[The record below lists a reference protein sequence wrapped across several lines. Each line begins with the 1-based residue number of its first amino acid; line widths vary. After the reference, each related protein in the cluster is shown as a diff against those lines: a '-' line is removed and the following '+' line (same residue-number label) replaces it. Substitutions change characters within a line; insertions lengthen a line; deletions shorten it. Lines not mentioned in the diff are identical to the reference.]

1 MASAFPKLR
10 TPKEWLDK
18 CLKSR
23 FSENPFA
30 GSMVN
35 ASKRYFNLNDSA
47 FTIPIDRGESTS
59 VGKYLP

>member
-18 CLKSR
+18 CLKSP

-30 GSMVN
+30 GNMVN

-47 FTIPIDRGESTS
+47 FTIPIDHGESTW
-59 VGKYLP
+59 VGKDLP